1 MVGMSGKVQDLN
13 CNHQVDTDM
22 QKSMVSEA
30 ENYKLIQYLRNTV
43 KRIRERVFRPGW
55 QGVGKYNI

>member
-1 MVGMSGKVQDLN
+1 M
-13 CNHQVDTDM
+13 HT
-22 QKSMVSEA
+22 SMVSEA
-30 ENYKLIQYLRNTV
+30 EKYKLIQYLRNTV